1 MHQCTLIDL
10 EQRKGKGK
18 GSYYTVAKHV
28 FVAEAAYYYV
38 LWASVLLLASWNEQA
53 LSFFFGSLQSMRKTY
68 TCYNY
73 SNHELKPAAKRSC
86 PSQPE
91 PVQYSDYE
99 KKKSSSDLMV
109 TLAECQQRSPFMY
122 PTSFNR
128 SKIMCVVVFTAKSN
142 SSWMKTV
149 EWS

>member
-91 PVQYSDYE
+91 PVQYSDHE
-99 KKKSSSDLMV
+99 KKRAAAISWWRWLSVSSDLLSCIPPVSTGPRSCALLFSPQKV
-109 TLAECQQRSPFMY
+109 TP
-122 PTSFNR
+122 
-128 SKIMCVVVFTAKSN
+128 
-142 SSWMKTV
+142 V
-149 EWS
+149 EWKQ